1 MDPIHQRTADSEPLT
16 SLQLVEARVA
26 SLIGRAQARQ
36 VWLLFLL
43 PDDVQSPLIMPV
55 SDAPLVPCDADLP
68 AWSRVIHDASEAVGA
83 TAVVVVLERVGAPR
97 PTPADRA
104 WARLTVDACR
114 DAGIALRAVVLSH
127 RRGVALLEEEDYGP
141 VTPD

>member
-16 SLQLVEARVA
+16 TLQLVEARVA
-26 SLIGRAQARQ
+26 SLIGRAQGRQ

-55 SDAPLVPCDADLP
+55 SDAPLVPCEADLP
-68 AWSRVIHDASEAVGA
+68 AWSRVIREASEAVGA
-83 TAVVVVLERVGAPR
+83 TAVVVVLERVGGPR
-97 PTPADRA
+97 ATTADRA

-114 DAGIALRAVVLSH
+114 DAGVALRAVVLSH
-127 RRGVALLEEEDYGP
+127 RRGVALLEEDEYRP
-141 VTPD
+141 VTPG